1 MEKLTIKQKLL
12 LRELKDNG
20 LVRLEVSYSG
30 GGDDGC
36 VDAYSGYEINEKGEE
51 RWSQDSVPTKFQN
64 EFDDYIY
71 DFISDNIE
79 WDWINNEGGYG
90 TVTIDLETGK
100 LTIDHCQRHVEEYR
114 YDDIDFNTNDIEF

>member
-1 MEKLTIKQKLL
+1 MLK
-12 LRELKDNG
+12 ELKDNG

-36 VDAYSGYEINEKGEE
+36 IDTYSGYEINEKGEE
-51 RWSQDSVPTKFQN
+51 KWSQNSIPEKFQH

-79 WDWINNEGGYG
+79 WDWINNDGGYG
-90 TVTIDLETGK
+90 IVDIDLETGK
-100 LTIDHCQRHVEEYR
+100 MIISHSQRHIEDYH
-114 YDDIDFNTNDIEF
+114 YDSIESEIEKVLNGSS

>member
-1 MEKLTIKQKLL
+1 MLK
-12 LRELKDNG
+12 ELKDNG

-36 VDAYSGYEINEKGEE
+36 IDGYSGYEINEKGEE

-79 WDWINNEGGYG
+79 WDWINNDGGYG
-90 TVTIDLETGK
+90 TMMIDCTEDPWQVSINHTQRVTE
-100 LTIDHCQRHVEEYR
+100 DHY
-114 YDDIDFNTNDIEF
+114 YDGIDFDIKDKNGSEYF